1 MRCFNATLTNGNILS
16 LWPEILVPTKVNGPN
31 SVTDLDREPIFEW
44 YAVRCG
50 FKNGA
55 QKYICLN
62 DIGLHVQ
69 NMITILGLIINIILF
84 YFGGRAI
91 WPFNEHENLH
101 FDHEKDINMSSRSY
115 EESGYSLDLDLLTSS
130 Y

>member
-16 LWPEILVPTKVNGPN
+16 LWPEILVQTKVNRPN

-69 NMITILGLIINIILF
+69 NMITILGLIVNIILF
-84 YFGGRAI
+84 LFWG
-91 WPFNEHENLH
+91 E
-101 FDHEKDINMSSRSY
+101 
-115 EESGYSLDLDLLTSS
+115 GYMTI
-130 Y
+130 